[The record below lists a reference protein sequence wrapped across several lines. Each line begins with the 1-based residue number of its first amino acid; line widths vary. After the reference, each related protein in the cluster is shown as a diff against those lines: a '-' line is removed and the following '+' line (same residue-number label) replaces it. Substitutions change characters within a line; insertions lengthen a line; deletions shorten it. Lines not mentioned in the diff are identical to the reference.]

1 MKNTKMQSPLSLR
14 IKKRFELIM
23 KKKKTVIS
31 VFLLGI
37 VLATLISLLLP
48 KIYKT
53 TSKVSFDYKTVN
65 STYLSKN
72 GSFENEIRLLK
83 SHEFLENS
91 VKILA
96 KKGIPISIKDILEN
110 SEIIAIEA
118 GTDIDFMIENNDP
131 NNVAEILNTIT
142 VSFKNKTSL
151 KNRSS
156 LLSILKAVDE
166 REKLLQQD
174 IKRGMANQQASTI
187 SSLSFEH
194 DRIINQVSEFESELE
209 NIELQNNFYSWQLA
223 SLQKILEEKYPEFS
237 ANIQSFNYVKLTE
250 VKLKLERLDAKKQL
264 SLVSEKLGNFEIT
277 YPWEEKYD
285 LNELPTTKSRAKR
298 YLDSYLENL
307 FKNNSIENNGFVN
320 ELSKAIFDN
329 QVKVNAI
336 DITKSTIFSTL
347 TFLEDQFNQIP
358 FSIIEEARKSRIK
371 KFNTKL
377 IIKINSLNQSFMEK
391 EGEFFAEVESVR
403 QAKVPKSYFS
413 PNIILNIFL
422 GALIGF
428 LVGVII
434 AAGSSDTSKIE
445 LVTNAH
451 DLEEAGYK
459 LISQIPNFPGGSPLL
474 YDSSNK
480 ENNKMDEQILSSFE
494 SIEKFIKYG
503 DLEKAIKTVLVTS
516 GEDGEGKSILASNIA
531 IAIANAGN
539 KVLLVD
545 ADLLHPQLNK
555 YFKVKATPSLAHYLF
570 RKKELDEIVRK
581 THNENLDLITCI
593 EFPQNPSVIIT
604 SERMKNFMTQVEER
618 YDYIVYDSC
627 SLSELKETAA
637 LAKSIDQ
644 VILTVRANKTKL
656 SEIFTAQMV
665 LEKYGVT
672 DFNVVLNDI
681 KA

>member
-1 MKNTKMQSPLSLR
+1 MKNSKLHSPLSLR
-14 IKKRFELIM
+14 IKKRFDLVL

-37 VLATLISLLLP
+37 VLATLISFLLP
-48 KIYKT
+48 KLYKT
-53 TSKVSFDYKTVN
+53 TSKVYFKYGTVN
-65 STYLSKN
+65 STYLSNN
-72 GSFENEIRLLK
+72 GSLDNEIKLLSSDIFLKNVVK
-83 SHEFLENS
+83 S
-91 VKILA
+91 LA
-96 KKGIPISIKDILEN
+96 KKGIPISITDILE
-110 SEIIAIEA
+110 SREILVNED
-118 GTDIDFMIENNDP
+118 GTDIDFTIENSDP
-131 NNVAEILNTIT
+131 NDAVEIINTIT
-142 VSFKNKTSL
+142 TNLAEKSLIKSRNSF
-151 KNRSS
+151 
-156 LLSILKAVDE
+156 LSILKAIDE

-174 IKRGMANQQASTI
+174 IKRGMANQQISSI

-194 DRIINQVSEFESELE
+194 DRIINQISEFESELE
-209 NIELQNNFYSWQLA
+209 SIELENSFYTSQLTG
-223 SLQKILEEKYPEFS
+223 LQTILEEKYPEFS
-237 ANIQSFNYVKLTE
+237 TAIQAFNNDKLTE
-250 VKLKLERLDAKKQL
+250 AKLKLEKLEAQKYL
-264 SLVSEKLGNFEIT
+264 STLSKKLGNFLID
-277 YPWEEKYD
+277 YPWDEQYD
-285 LNELPTTKSRAKR
+285 LNELPTTKSRSKR
-298 YLDSYLENL
+298 YLTSHIEDLLKSRNI
-307 FKNNSIENNGFVN
+307 KNVEFLK
-320 ELSKAIFDN
+320 ELSLTIFES
-329 QVKVNAI
+329 QVKTNAI
-336 DITKSTIFSTL
+336 DITKSTFFNTL
-347 TFLEDQFNQIP
+347 TSLEDQFNQIP
-358 FSIIEEARKSRIK
+358 FGIIEEARKSRVS

-377 IIKINSLNQSFMEK
+377 GLKIKSIRQSFVGREN
-391 EGEFFAEVESVR
+391 EFLAEVESVR
-403 QAKVPKSYFS
+403 EAQVPTTYFS

-422 GALIGF
+422 GAIIGF
-428 LVGVII
+428 LVGII
-434 AAGSSDTSKIE
+434 ITAGSSDSSKIE
-445 LVTNAH
+445 LVTSAN
-451 DLEEAGYK
+451 DIEDAGYK

-474 YDSSNK
+474 FDSTNK
-480 ENNKMDEQILSSFE
+480 ENKKMDEQILSSFE

-656 SEIFTAQMV
+656 NEILTAQMV